1 MNRRKYITAACGAS
15 IATIAGCSK
24 LAGKKTLSDPKID
37 PGPGGGTTM
46 TFTDNNSE
54 IAHLSVSKRVSPDRA
69 HLPMEI
75 WHRQG
80 TKIKSIKL
88 RVWMPEI
95 ATEFPAKVAVV
106 SPVEGDSSP
115 PPSLSLYTPERLP
128 GTNIEVSDLDD
139 LSDETISTLNLI
151 IIPNSEKAVDIK
163 IHGTIELSSS
173 NILGSSYTLDGEMKL
188 SYPEL
193 AND

>member
-1 MNRRKYITAACGAS
+1 
-15 IATIAGCSK
+15 
-24 LAGKKTLSDPKID
+24 
-37 PGPGGGTTM
+37 
-46 TFTDNNSE
+46 
-54 IAHLSVSKRVSPDRA
+54 
-69 HLPMEI
+69 
-75 WHRQG
+75 
-80 TKIKSIKL
+80 
-88 RVWMPEI
+88 MPEI

-139 LSDETISTLNLI
+139 LSDATISTLTLI